1 MTGADLHT
9 LAGAY
14 ALGAL
19 DDAERD
25 AFERH
30 LADCESC
37 AVEVAE
43 FRATGARLALA
54 ASLTPPP
61 ELKRQVLAHIAEIR
75 QDAPEV
81 EPVPSAEAE
90 AGAGAGAGAGV
101 EAGLPASRVRTESSR
116 ARRAARFA
124 LAASVAAAVG
134 LGGVAVWQYD
144 RAQNA
149 HHQAQQ
155 AQADAARIAAVLAA
169 PDAHAVVGAVGGP
182 AQGARATV
190 VSSHSQD
197 RAVFLTA
204 GLPELPHGQTYQLW
218 FDDAGVMRPAGLV
231 APGATDQTVL
241 LRGPIARASG
251 MGITVEPAGGS
262 LHPTSAPIALMPFA
276 AT

>member
-1 MTGADLHT
+1 MTGADLHL

-19 DDAERD
+19 DEAERD

-54 ASLTPPP
+54 ASRTPPP
-61 ELKRQVLAHIAEIR
+61 ELKRQVLARIAEVH

-81 EPVPSAEAE
+81 TPEAAPAVAPE
-90 AGAGAGAGAGV
+90 V
-101 EAGLPASRVRTESSR
+101 EAGPAVRSARPGPSR
-116 ARRAARFA
+116 ARRATVFA
-124 LAASVAAAVG
+124 LAASVVAAAG
-134 LGGVAVWQYD
+134 LGGVAVWQYE
-144 RAQNA
+144 RAVDA

-155 AQADAARIAAVLAA
+155 AQADAARIAAVLSA

-182 AQGARATV
+182 AQGVRATV

-204 GLPELPHGQTYQLW
+204 GLPGLPHGKTYQLW
-218 FDDAGVMRPAGLV
+218 FNDAGVMRPAGLV
-231 APGATDQTVL
+231 APGAADQTVL
-241 LRGPIARASG
+241 LQGLIGPASG

-262 LHPTSAPIALMPFA
+262 PHPTSAPIALMPFA
-276 AT
+276 AS